1 LRRLRRRGRRLSA
14 SDRVGI
20 GWRPELAAT
29 ILDHA
34 DRIDV
39 LEVIAESLLDA
50 PRREVEALRLLGR
63 ERPLF
68 LHGVAL
74 GLASSEAVAPRRV
87 DRLARLVAAIEPV
100 GWSEHLAFVRAGTIE
115 IGHMAAAPRTEATIE
130 GAVANIRRAAR
141 IVGAAPAM
149 ENVATLIDP
158 PASTLDEP
166 AWTGAIIQHADVP
179 LLLDLHNLYANACNF
194 GRDPFAMLD
203 AMPLDRVSIVHVSGG
218 VWIGAPGASTQR
230 LLDDHLHDVPDA
242 VYDLLAHL
250 AARAA
255 GPLTVVLERD
265 GRYPP
270 FAQLLLQIERV
281 RCALQEG
288 RRLARVAA

>member
-1 LRRLRRRGRRLSA
+1 MRRLRWRGRRLSA
-14 SDRVGI
+14 GDRVGI
-20 GWRPELAAT
+20 GWRPELAAA

-68 LHGVAL
+68 LHGVGL
-74 GLASSEAVAPRRV
+74 GLASSEPVAPRRI
-87 DRLARLVAAIEPV
+87 DRLARLAAAIEPA
-100 GWSEHLAFVRAGTIE
+100 GWSEHLAFVRAGGIE
-115 IGHMAAAPRTEATIE
+115 IGHMAAAPRTEATIA
-130 GAVANIRRAAR
+130 GALANIRRAAR

-149 ENVATLIDP
+149 ENIATLIDP

-166 AWTGAIIQHADVP
+166 AWTGAIVRQADVP

-194 GRDPFAMLD
+194 GHDPYALLD
-203 AMPLDRVSIVHVSGG
+203 AMPLDRVSIVHLSGG
-218 VWIGAPGASTQR
+218 VWIGAPGTSTQR

-250 AARAA
+250 ATRVA

-265 GRYPP
+265 GRYPQ
-270 FAQLLLQIERV
+270 FAQLLLQIERA
-281 RCALQEG
+281 RRALLDG
-288 RRLARVAA
+288 RRFARAAA